1 MNNQNVQVR
10 LEKLY
15 CHYCEMNPT
24 IEVPYNIDLKS
35 DSSNEFVRNVRCTIC
50 KTIGNVVK

>member
-1 MNNQNVQVR
+1 MNNQNTHVH

-15 CHYCEMNPT
+15 CQYCEMNPT
-24 IEVPYNIDLKS
+24 IEIPDNVDLKS

-50 KTIGNVVK
+50 KTIGNVRK

>member
-1 MNNQNVQVR
+1 MNNQNTHVN

-15 CHYCEMNPT
+15 CQYCEMNPT
-24 IEVPYNIDLKS
+24 IEIPDDVDLKS

-50 KTIGNVVK
+50 KTIGNVRK

>member
-1 MNNQNVQVR
+1 MNNQNVQIR

-15 CHYCEMNPT
+15 CHYCKMNPT
-24 IEVPYNIDLKS
+24 IEVPSNIDLKS
-35 DSSNEFVRNVRCTIC
+35 DSSNEFVQNIRCTIC